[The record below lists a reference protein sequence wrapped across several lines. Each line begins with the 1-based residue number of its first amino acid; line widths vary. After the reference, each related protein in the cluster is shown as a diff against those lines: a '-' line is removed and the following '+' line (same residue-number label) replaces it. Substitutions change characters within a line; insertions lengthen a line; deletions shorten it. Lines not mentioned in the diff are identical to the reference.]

1 VTATELLSAE
11 AIDAFVT
18 AHPEWQVDGNALHR
32 QFEFAD
38 FVEAFAFMTKVALV
52 AEKRFHHP
60 EWSNVYSR
68 VIIRITDHEAGG
80 ISGRDAAFVEA
91 VDRLLAG

>member
-1 VTATELLSAE
+1 MERLSAE
-11 AIDAFVT
+11 AIETFVSD
-18 AHPEWQVDGNALHR
+18 HPGWRVDGNALLL
-32 QFEFAD
+32 QFEFVD
-38 FVEAFAFMTKVALV
+38 FVEAFAFMTKVALI

-80 ISGRDAAFVEA
+80 ISSRDAAFVEA
-91 VDRLLAG
+91 VDRLQAG

>member
-1 VTATELLSAE
+1 MSGSGLLTSDEVA
-11 AIDAFVT
+11 ALIA
-18 AHPEWQVDGNALHR
+18 AHPLWEIDGDALRR

-38 FVEAFAFMTKVALV
+38 FIEAFAFMTKVAMI

-60 EWSNVYSR
+60 EWSNVWSR

-80 ISGRDAAFVEA
+80 ISGRDSAFVEA
-91 VDRLLAG
+91 VDRLLAD

>member
-1 VTATELLSAE
+1 VNSTGLLSTE
-11 AIDAFVT
+11 QIDALLED
-18 AHPEWQVDGNALHR
+18 HPSWVVDGDALLR

-38 FVEAFAFMTKVALV
+38 FTEAFGFMTRVALI

-60 EWSNVYSR
+60 EWSNVWSR
-68 VIIRITDHEAGG
+68 VVIRITDHEAGG

-91 VDRLLAG
+91 VDRLVDP

>member
-1 VTATELLSAE
+1 MERLSPEETE
-11 AIDAFVT
+11 AFVS
-18 AHPEWQVDGNALHR
+18 AHPGWRVDENALIR
-32 QFEFAD
+32 QFEFTD
-38 FVEAFAFMTKVALV
+38 FVEAFAFMTKVALI

-80 ISGRDAAFVEA
+80 ISSRDTAFVEA
-91 VDRLLAG
+91 VDRLWAG

>member
-1 VTATELLSAE
+1 MNSTGLLSTEQIDELLE
-11 AIDAFVT
+11 D
-18 AHPEWQVDGNALHR
+18 HPSWVVDGDALRR

-38 FVEAFAFMTKVALV
+38 FAEAFGFMTRVALI

-60 EWSNVYSR
+60 EWSNVWSR
-68 VIIRITDHEAGG
+68 VVIRITDHEAGG

-91 VDRLLAG
+91 VDRLVES

>member
-1 VTATELLSAE
+1 MSGAGMLSPDQ
-11 AIDAFVT
+11 IDSLIA
-18 AHPEWQVDGNALHR
+18 AHPQWDVDGNALRR

-38 FVEAFAFMTKVALV
+38 FVEAFAFMTKVALI

-60 EWSNVYSR
+60 EWSNVWSR

-91 VDRLLAG
+91 VDRLVAD